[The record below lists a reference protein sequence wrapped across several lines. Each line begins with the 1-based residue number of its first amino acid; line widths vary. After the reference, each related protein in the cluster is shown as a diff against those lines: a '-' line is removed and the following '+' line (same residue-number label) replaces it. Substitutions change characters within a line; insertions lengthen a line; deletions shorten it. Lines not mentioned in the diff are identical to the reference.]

1 MTKQDVIKEFKS
13 SFGSDLEYIT
23 YVRLNGRTTTR
34 CAFVDFVDYL
44 HRDGRITDKQAQNI
58 TASDK
63 DLFIVKGV
71 AWKGDI
77 V

>member
-1 MTKQDVIKEFKS
+1 MKKAEIIKEFKQ

-23 YVRLNGRTTTR
+23 AVRLNGRTTIR
-34 CAFVDFVDYL
+34 CMFVDFLDSL
-44 HRDGRITDKQAQNI
+44 RRDGRITDNQAQTI

-63 DLFIVKGV
+63 ELFHVSGV

-77 V
+77 I